1 MEQNTVKDQRGRRN
15 IVKGQVV
22 SDKGDKTISVL
33 IYRLMKHPKYKKYIR
48 KKSVFKAHDEENQA
62 KKGDVVKIYETRP
75 LSKTK
80 RWKLLEIMESTDQE
94 ETSIKRGKMKWTKLH
109 ELKVLLIYK
118 KVKENGEHEDELCEK
133 LKSTDESFT
142 CSLDSIKMKLQNIH
156 FLDTGEGLPN
166 LSQLNQE
173 IFKKYKN
180 YSIER
185 LKDEIE
191 QLEN

>member
-22 SDKGDKTISVL
+22 SDKGNKTISVL

-48 KKSVFKAHDEENQA
+48 KKSVFKAHDEQNQA
-62 KKGDVVKIYETRP
+62 KTGDVVKIYETRP

-80 RWKLLEIMESTDQE
+80 RWKLLEVVESTDQE
-94 ETSIKRGKMKWTKLH
+94 KTAITGGKMKWTKLH

-118 KVKENGEHEDELCEK
+118 KVKENGENEDELCQE
-133 LKSTDESFT
+133 LKNTDENFT
-142 CSLDSIKMKLQNIH
+142 CSLNSIKMKLRNIDS
-156 FLDTGEGLPN
+156 LDTGEGLPN
-166 LSQLNQE
+166 VSQLNQE
-173 IFKKYKN
+173 VFKKYKN
-180 YSIER
+180 YSIES
-185 LKDEIE
+185 LKSEIE